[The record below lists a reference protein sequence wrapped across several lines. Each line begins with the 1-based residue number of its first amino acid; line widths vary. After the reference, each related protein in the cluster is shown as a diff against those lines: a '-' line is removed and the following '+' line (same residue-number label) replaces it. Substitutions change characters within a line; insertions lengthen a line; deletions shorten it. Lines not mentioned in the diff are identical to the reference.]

1 MSARRTK
8 LLFLFCSLGLVAS
21 FYLNLV
27 IGSLDIPLAKI
38 MATVFNGMEGPEDTY
53 GFIVWKIRLPRAVA
67 ATWGGACLAVAG
79 LLLQVFF
86 RNPIV
91 GPFIL
96 GISSGA
102 TLMVGLVML
111 TTAAVGFTALGPFLT
126 TGAAFVGAVAAMLA
140 VTLIATRV
148 SGGVTLLITGLM
160 IGYLANAVTAILI
173 AFADAEKIKG
183 FKLWTLGSFAG
194 YRWSEVGAVVI
205 GGGALML
212 GAFLLAKQLN
222 AFLMGEEYAATMGVN
237 VRFFRVAVV
246 FLACGLAALVTS
258 TAGPVAFIGLAVPHI
273 ARLSLS
279 GADNRLLIPITALIG
294 GIVTGLCDLIARMLF
309 SPVETPLS
317 AVTAFFGAPIVI
329 GLLIRRSKS
338 F

>member
-1 MSARRTK
+1 MSRQRTR
-8 LLFLFCSLGLVAS
+8 LLFLFCSLGLLAA

-27 IGSLDIPLAKI
+27 IGSLDIPQAKI
-38 MATVFNGMEGPEDTY
+38 LATVFGGPQGPEDIQ
-53 GFIVWKIRLPRAVA
+53 GFIVWKIRLPRALA
-67 ATWGGACLAVAG
+67 AAWGGSCLAVAG

-111 TTAAVGFTALGPFLT
+111 TTTAVGFTALGPFLV
-126 TGAAFVGAVAAMLA
+126 TGAAFLGAVATMLA
-140 VTLIATRV
+140 VTLIASRV
-148 SGGVTLLITGLM
+148 SGGATLLITGLM
-160 IGYLANAVTAILI
+160 IGYLTGAVTAILI

-194 YRWSEVGAVVI
+194 YRWPEVGALVI
-205 GGGALML
+205 AGGLLMF

-222 AFLMGEEYAATMGVN
+222 AFLMGEEYALTMGVN
-237 VRFFRVAVV
+237 VRAFRIAVV

-273 ARLSLS
+273 ARLSLA
-279 GADNRLLIPITALIG
+279 GADNRLLVPVTALIG

-329 GLLIRRSKS
+329 GLLIKRSRS